1 VNAVAAVPETNIFM
15 RIGSWLGTRLTTDL
29 DAMALTQRGISV
41 TQFRRAAGR
50 FSLPMDLPAPESTVR
65 RREKNREA
73 FTPAESERVLRV
85 LRVLAEAIEFFGD
98 DAKALAWMRRPA
110 EFVPG
115 QPATAPMTMATSEI
129 GARHIE
135 GLIRRSEHGMF

>member
-1 VNAVAAVPETNIFM
+1 
-15 RIGSWLGTRLTTDL
+15 
-29 DAMALTQRGISV
+29 MALAKRGISV
-41 TQFRRAAGR
+41 TQFRRVVGR

-85 LRVLAEAIEFFGD
+85 LRVIAEAIEFFGD
-98 DAKALAWMRRPA
+98 EAKALAWMRRPA

-115 QPATAPMTMATSEI
+115 KPAIAPMAMATSEI